1 MRLRQP
7 SCLEVEE
14 SGTMTRSNKYNVSSK
29 EKRTFYGIV
38 FDSKKEMEWYIA
50 LSEDEKQGK
59 IQDLKRQVPF
69 TLQEGYTSL
78 QGKKIRPITYKADY
92 TFYDTKQGR
101 YRVIDCKGYK
111 TEKYLMKKK
120 IFDYV
125 MLKDGIYL
133 EEV

>member
-1 MRLRQP
+1 MIRR
-7 SCLEVEE
+7 
-14 SGTMTRSNKYNVSSK
+14 NKYNVSAK

-38 FDSKKEMEWYIA
+38 FDSIKEMEWYIA

-69 TLQEGYTSL
+69 VLQEGYTSL

-92 TFYDTKQGR
+92 TFYDKKQGR
-101 YRVIDCKGYK
+101 YRVIDCKGFRTETYK
-111 TEKYLMKKK
+111 LKRKMFDCLMKSQ
-120 IFDYV
+120 
-125 MLKDGIYL
+125 GIYL